1 MALIRNFE
9 GRVALITGA
18 GGGIG
23 RTLALRLSELGFRL
37 ALLGRSMDKLRA
49 VAEAA
54 GQAEGALLIPGDL
67 TEPTFVQGVIGRVV
81 ENFGRL
87 DVLVNNAGICFFKN
101 M

>member
-1 MALIRNFE
+1 MAEVRDFE

-23 RTLALRLSELGFRL
+23 RALTLRLSKLGFRL

-54 GQAEGALLIPGDL
+54 GQAEGALLL
-67 TEPTFVQGVIGRVV
+67 
-81 ENFGRL
+81 
-87 DVLVNNAGICFFKN
+87 
-101 M
+101 